1 MKRREVIKKIGFSF
15 GAATLTPSL
24 LSILNG
30 CNFEEEGWQP
40 KFLSLQEY
48 DMTEKITDIFI
59 PATEIPGAKELN
71 LTRFIDAHY
80 QLMLGSKEQK
90 NIKFLMKQFS
100 DMLLERTSKNKLD
113 RVATSEYEN
122 ELSRLLKADKK
133 ERQKWQKSYNNYIKK
148 LNKIDL
154 QTKQD
159 IPLDNEEPP
168 KPLSK
173 DINSYI
179 FLDGIRQLSI
189 WGFRNSEYIGE
200 KVLAYDPVP
209 GQQKGCVDLIE
220 ATGGKSWSI

>member
-15 GAATLTPSL
+15 GAVTLTPSL
-24 LSILNG
+24 LSVLNG
-30 CNFEEEGWQP
+30 CDFKQEGWQP
-40 KFLSLQEY
+40 KFLSYQEY

-59 PATEIPGAKELN
+59 PKTDIPGAKELN
-71 LTRFIDAHY
+71 LSRFIDAHY
-80 QLMLGSKEQK
+80 ELMLSSAEQK
-90 NIKFLMKQFS
+90 NIKFLMKKFS
-100 DMLLERTSKNKLD
+100 DMLLEKTSKKKLD
-113 RVATSEYEN
+113 EVSTSEYEDQF
-122 ELSRLLKADKK
+122 SRLLKADKLQ
-133 ERQKWQKSYNNYIKK
+133 RQRWQKSYNDYTEK
-148 LNKIDL
+148 LNKG
-154 QTKQD
+154 
-159 IPLDNEEPP
+159 EAV

-179 FLDGIRQLSI
+179 FLDGLRQLSI